1 MYEMLQISKLL
12 KMVLILPKIKVQ
24 MYKRIFADYRE
35 KLSLKLHGD
44 FRQINKTHLPNNEQ

>member
-1 MYEMLQISKLL
+1 MLQISKLL
-12 KMVLILPKIKVQ
+12 KMVLILSKIKIQ

-44 FRQINKTHLPNNEQ
+44 SKQINKTHLPNNEQ